1 MNALLPEQADAL
13 RDLQRVCG
21 EHHVEIVLIGAI
33 AYRFWLPDEHRM
45 TEDVDAVLALDFDEL
60 PAVTDPLMAVGWRQ
74 DHHREH
80 RWHAP
85 GGARFDLL
93 PVGPKARREQHIVW
107 PQSGNRMTVVGFE
120 HVVVDAVECELA
132 TGLWSKVAPLVVL
145 ALLKMVSYLDDP
157 HVRRHDLQDLV
168 MILRRYEET
177 GDRRFSDEV
186 LDSRVEYGEAGAYL
200 LGLDVRRLCATQTE
214 ADLVERFSR
223 KVGDPDFYIP
233 IDVAGITGL
242 DGPDIDQRSAQQ
254 QFAAFSRGF
263 LEGAS
268 GTP

>member
-21 EHHVEIVLIGAI
+21 EHHVDMVLIGAI

-45 TEDVDAVLALDFDEL
+45 TEDVDVVLALDLDEL
-60 PAVTDPLMAVGWRQ
+60 PQVTDTLLAVGWRQ

-93 PVGPKARREQHIVW
+93 PVGPKARREQQIVW
-107 PQSGNRMTVVGFE
+107 PQSESRMTVVGFE
-120 HVVVDAVECELA
+120 HVFVDAVECELA
-132 TGLWSKVAPLVVL
+132 TGLRAKVVPLVVL

-157 HVRRHDLQDLV
+157 HVRRQDLQDLV
-168 MILRRYEET
+168 MILRQYEKT

-200 LGLDVRRLCATQTE
+200 LGLDVRMLCATQAE
-214 ADLVERFSR
+214 VDHVERFLR
-223 KVGDPDFYIP
+223 TVGDPEFQIP
-233 IDVAGITGL
+233 IDVAGIAGL
-242 DGPDIDQRSAQQ
+242 DGPDVDQRSAQQ
-254 QFAAFSRGF
+254 FAACSRGF
-263 LEGAS
+263 LEGA
-268 GTP
+268 GGAP